1 MRHSFVSKL
10 LIWTPKI
17 SRRRPACNSNVR
29 SSLSV
34 AIVFIL
40 VGHLRLRS
48 DLVPK
53 HSARERFLMSANVN
67 TPFYQ
72 VPTPEF
78 GHGARARAPCTRA
91 LNWAN

>member
-1 MRHSFVSKL
+1 M
-10 LIWTPKI
+10 
-17 SRRRPACNSNVR
+17 SRRPPACNSNVR

-53 HSARERFLMSANVN
+53 HSAQERFLMGANVN
-67 TPFYQ
+67 TPFSQ
-72 VPTPEF
+72 VSTPEF
-78 GHGARARAPCTRA
+78 GHGARARARAPCTRA